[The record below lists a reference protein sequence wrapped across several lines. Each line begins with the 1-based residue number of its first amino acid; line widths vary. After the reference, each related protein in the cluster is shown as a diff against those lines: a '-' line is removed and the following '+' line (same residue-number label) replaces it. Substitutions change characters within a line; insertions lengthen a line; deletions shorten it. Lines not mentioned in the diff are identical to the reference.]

1 MSILQTLMTT
11 TSLPAANESAEK
23 DPVLELSEFGIAF
36 GERIVLSAVNFR
48 VPARGVTTLLGPGGT
63 GKSTLLR
70 TIAGFNNANPSMRTW
85 GEARYRGQPLG
96 DRGLPALVAQSAR
109 LLLSSIF
116 QNVVHGLPNR
126 NQLTPVEQRE
136 IVKAML
142 NDAGLA
148 ELIDC
153 LDEPAMKL
161 PLAKQRHLAIV
172 RSAAANP
179 ALLCVDEPTTGI
191 GEDES
196 ASLLAYLER
205 ESEQRAILAVLHNQA
220 QARHLGG
227 RAALL
232 AGGVIQEANTIPHFF
247 DSPQSRAAREFVNYG
262 SCTAPAPDADP
273 EGLDDCIEPL
283 QPLPELARRPSPRA
297 SGPRGFLWL
306 KRCLLAGTPR
316 PGIVAELE
324 HDLQALTRAGI
335 SALISLTER
344 PMDPAPLLAH
354 GIQHVASP
362 IPDMCAPGL
371 GQAVELCRR
380 IDAFIAQGSAVA
392 VHCRAGLGRTGTIL
406 ACYLI
411 WEGME
416 ALDALEEAR
425 RIQPNWVQST
435 EQAEFLEDF
444 AGYLAKHRAVVRRP
458 AARAGTSPE
467 SGRHK
472 PF

>member
-1 MSILQTLMTT
+1 M
-11 TSLPAANESAEK
+11 PAANATAGD
-23 DPVLELSEFGIAF
+23 DPVLELGEFGIAF

-70 TIAGFNNANPSMRTW
+70 TIAGFNSANPSMRTW

-126 NQLTPVEQRE
+126 NKLTPVEQRE

-148 ELIDC
+148 DLIDC

-191 GEDES
+191 GEDDS
-196 ASLLAYLER
+196 ATLLAYLER
-205 ESEQRAILAVLHNQA
+205 ESERRAILAVLHNQA

-232 AGGVIQEANTIPHFF
+232 AGGVIQETNTIPHFF

-273 EGLDDCIEPL
+273 EALDDCVDAPR
-283 QPLPELARRPSPRA
+283 PLPEPARRPPRHPI
-297 SGPRGFLWL
+297 G
-306 KRCLLAGTPR
+306 AGVGR
-316 PGIVAELE
+316 WG
-324 HDLQALTRAGI
+324 
-335 SALISLTER
+335 
-344 PMDPAPLLAH
+344 
-354 GIQHVASP
+354 
-362 IPDMCAPGL
+362 
-371 GQAVELCRR
+371 RR
-380 IDAFIAQGSAVA
+380 
-392 VHCRAGLGRTGTIL
+392 
-406 ACYLI
+406 
-411 WEGME
+411 
-416 ALDALEEAR
+416 
-425 RIQPNWVQST
+425 
-435 EQAEFLEDF
+435 
-444 AGYLAKHRAVVRRP
+444 
-458 AARAGTSPE
+458 
-467 SGRHK
+467 
-472 PF
+472 

>member
-1 MSILQTLMTT
+1 MTT
-11 TSLPAANESAEK
+11 TAKPASNAAAGE

-36 GERIVLSAVNFR
+36 GDRIVLSAVNFR
-48 VPARGVTTLLGPGGT
+48 VPARGVTSLLGPGGT

-85 GEARYRGQPLG
+85 GEARYCGQPLG
-96 DRGLPALVAQSAR
+96 EHDLPALVAQSAR

-126 NQLTPVEQRE
+126 SQLTPVEQRE

-148 ELIDC
+148 DLVNC
-153 LDEPAMKL
+153 LDEPVMKL

-196 ASLLAYLER
+196 ENLLAYLER
-205 ESEQRAILAVLHNQA
+205 ESEKRAILAVLHNQS
-220 QARHLGG
+220 QARLLGG
-227 RAALL
+227 QAALL

-247 DSPQSRAAREFVNYG
+247 DAPQSRAAREFVNYG

-273 EGLDDCIEPL
+273 EELDDSIEPP
-283 QPLPELARRPSPRA
+283 QPLPEPARRPSPRA

-306 KRCLLAGTPR
+306 KRGMLAGTPR
-316 PGIVAELE
+316 PGIVADLE

-335 SALISLTER
+335 SVLISLTVR
-344 PMDPAPLLAH
+344 PMDPAALHAH

-371 GQAVELCRR
+371 DQAVALCRQ
-380 IDAFIAQGSAVA
+380 IESFIAQGNAVA

-416 ALDALEEAR
+416 ALDALDEAR
-425 RIQPNWVQST
+425 RIQPNWVQSI

-444 AGYLAKHRAVVRRP
+444 AGYLAKHRAAVRRP
-458 AARAGTSPE
+458 AARPGTPPE
-467 SGRHK
+467 TVRHK

>member
-1 MSILQTLMTT
+1 MTT
-11 TSLPAANESAEK
+11 TTLPAANASAGE
-23 DPVLELSEFGIAF
+23 DPVLELSEFGVAF
-36 GERIVLSAVNFR
+36 GERIVLSAVTFR
-48 VPARGVTTLLGPGGT
+48 VPTRGVTTLLGPGGT

-70 TIAGFNNANPSMRTW
+70 TIAGFNSANPSMRIW

-96 DRGLPALVAQSAR
+96 DRDLPALVAQSAR

-126 NQLTPVEQRE
+126 GQLTPAEQRE

-148 ELIDC
+148 DLTNS
-153 LDEPAMKL
+153 LDEPVMKL
-161 PLAKQRHLAIV
+161 SLAKQRHLAIV
-172 RSAAANP
+172 RSAAADP

-191 GEDES
+191 REDDS
-196 ASLLAYLER
+196 RALLAYLER
-205 ESEQRAILAVLHNQA
+205 ESGKRAILVVLHNQA

-273 EGLDDCIEPL
+273 DGLDSCVEPP
-283 QPLPELARRPSPRA
+283 QPLPEPARRPSPYA

-306 KRCLLAGTPR
+306 KRGILAGTPR

-335 SALISLTER
+335 TALISLTER
-344 PMDPAPLLAH
+344 PMDPVPLLAH

-362 IPDMCAPGL
+362 IPDMRAPGL
-371 GQAVELCRR
+371 AQAVELCRQ
-380 IDAFIAQGSAVA
+380 IDAFIAQGNAVA
-392 VHCRAGLGRTGTIL
+392 VHCRAGLGRTGTLL

-411 WEGME
+411 WEGMDALN
-416 ALDALEEAR
+416 ALDEAR

-435 EQAEFLEDF
+435 EQAEFLEVF
-444 AGYLAKHRAVVRRP
+444 AGYLAKHRAAVRRP
-458 AARAGTSPE
+458 AARPGTPPE
-467 SGRHK
+467 TVRHK
-472 PF
+472 TF